1 MDQEAI
7 FARCLE
13 ELNYA
18 LTEPEFDAEKT
29 YAILKELCVAF
40 RVCKGMAEYYRGEKE
55 ERKGEGVIRVCT
67 SVDDFGIGYS
77 SLNLIKEIPWDIIKV
92 DRKFLQAD
100 DEPAQDRQAVMFRH
114 VISMAKDLGLTC
126 VAEGVETPGQ
136 LAILR
141 ENGCEIA
148 QGFYFDK
155 PLPVKVFE
163 QRMDRHLYPQS

>member
-55 ERKGEGVIRVCT
+55 ERNGEGVIRVCY
-67 SVDDFGIGYS
+67 D
-77 SLNLIKEIPWDIIKV
+77 
-92 DRKFLQAD
+92 
-100 DEPAQDRQAVMFRH
+100 
-114 VISMAKDLGLTC
+114 
-126 VAEGVETPGQ
+126 
-136 LAILR
+136 
-141 ENGCEIA
+141 NG
-148 QGFYFDK
+148 
-155 PLPVKVFE
+155 
-163 QRMDRHLYPQS
+163 